1 MAENLCY
8 TAMKKFQ
15 AKYGEIPNVS
25 ENEFFT
31 NSTHC
36 SVWQPL
42 TPFEKIDIEAAL
54 DVYSSAGSIT
64 YAEFDSSVSNNIE
77 ALEEIVNYAMDKD
90 VPYFAINVPSDTCMK
105 CGYTAQIDDNCPIC
119 GNDNIQ
125 RLRRITGYLTGNYTT
140 AFNKGKQDEVHK
152 RIKHNQIWG

>member
-15 AKYGEIPNVS
+15 SKYGKISNVS
-25 ENEFFT
+25 ENEFWT

-36 SVWQPL
+36 PVWQPL
-42 TPFEKIDIEAAL
+42 TPFEKIDIEAQL
-54 DVYSSAGSIT
+54 TPYSSAGVIAYT
-64 YAEFDSSVSNNIE
+64 DFDASVVNNIE

-90 VPYFAINVPSDTCMK
+90 ISYFAINVPSDTCMD

-119 GNDNIQ
+119 GGKKIQ
-125 RLRRITGYLTGNYTT
+125 RLRRVTGLSN
-140 AFNKGKQDEVHK
+140 N
-152 RIKHNQIWG
+152 R